1 MSEARIR
8 LAIDKKRESQYVQ
21 KLYEQFLADQA
32 EEQQDSFTAGLAGQ
46 ILGGIAG
53 FALGGIQGAKLGS
66 SIGSS
71 ALGYSQ
77 SYDDYDNA
85 RAYVKNLKDR
95 DLKFSGNIQAFEEQ
109 LDSDLQT
116 IKEQT
121 KNLNQSYIADTL
133 YSLATTDY
141 GGFESGAATLGDI
154 FGSSSE
160 LSQDLNAMGYG
171 YSPIRMMPHYAR
183 DLIQGAMTKGSATQ
197 ELMKNFAE
205 SQALK
210 TAVRSGNLDSFI
222 GSLLGEKMFK
232 QFKSVKNQ

>member
-46 ILGGIAG
+46 ILGGLAG

-85 RAYVKNLKDR
+85 R
-95 DLKFSGNIQAFEEQ
+95 AFEEQ

-171 YSPIRMMPHYAR
+171 YSPIRMIPHYAR

-205 SQALK
+205 SQGLK

-232 QFKSVKNQ
+232 QFKSVKNQLCLYQRKN